1 MASIEAFRQ
10 RLEFIV
16 DTYDT
21 EREGIRA
28 VARSRGVTERTVQR
42 WLDEETVPSAAVR
55 ESVRRKGRRMGAP
68 RLAQARDAQ
77 GRLTTTVTS
86 ADRNVRRGIRDSRR
100 EIRNAAIAAA
110 EARGDREALRRARN
124 IRVNLDRRTLDNL
137 MFRRQALRNRTSDES
152 WRQWESDY
160 EEATGQGLT

>member
-16 DTYDT
+16 DQADT
-21 EREGIRA
+21 EEEGIRG
-28 VARSRGVTERTVQR
+28 VAQRRGVTERTVQR

-55 ESVRRKGRRMGAP
+55 ESVRRRGRRIGAP
-68 RLAQARDAQ
+68 RLDQSRDAS

-86 ADRNVRRGIRDSRR
+86 ADRNVRRGIVESRR

-110 EARGDREALRRARN
+110 EARGDRDALRRARN
-124 IRVNLDRRTLDNL
+124 IRVNLDRRTVDNL
-137 MFRRQALRNRTSDES
+137 MFRRQALRNRTSDENWGN
-152 WRQWESDY
+152 WRSDY
-160 EEATGQGLT
+160 EEATGVSL

>member
-16 DTYDT
+16 DQADT
-21 EREGIRA
+21 EEEGIRGGA
-28 VARSRGVTERTVQR
+28 QRRGVTERTVQR

-68 RLAQARDAQ
+68 RLAQTRDLS

-86 ADRNVRRGIRDSRR
+86 ADRNVRRGIRESRR

-124 IRVNLDRRTLDNL
+124 IRVNLDRRTVDNL

-152 WRQWESDY
+152 WSRWRVDY
-160 EEATGQGLT
+160 GDATSLDF

>member
-1 MASIEAFRQ
+1 
-10 RLEFIV
+10 V
-16 DTYDT
+16 DQADT

-28 VARSRGVTERTVQR
+28 VARRRGVTERTVQR

-55 ESVRRKGRRMGAP
+55 ESVRRKGRRMGAA
-68 RLAQARDAQ
+68 RLAQMRDAS

-86 ADRNVRRGIRDSRR
+86 ADRNVRSGIRASRR

-124 IRVNLDRRTLDNL
+124 IRVNLDRRTIEDLT
-137 MFRRQALRNRTSDES
+137 FRRQALRNRTSDENWGN
-152 WRQWESDY
+152 WRSDY
-160 EEATGQGLT
+160 DETAGVIF

>member
-16 DTYDT
+16 DQADT

-28 VARSRGVTERTVQR
+28 VARSRRVTERTVQR
-42 WLDEETVPSAAVR
+42 WLDEEAVPSAATR
-55 ESVRRKGRRMGAP
+55 ESIRRKGRRLGAP
-68 RLAQARDAQ
+68 RLAQARDAS

-110 EARGDREALRRARN
+110 EARGDRDALRRARN
-124 IRVNLDRRTLDNL
+124 IRVNLDRRTVDDL
-137 MFRRQALRNRTSDES
+137 MFRRQALRNRTSDENWTR
-152 WRQWESDY
+152 WRADY
-160 EEATGQGLT
+160 GDAMSLDF

>member
-16 DTYDT
+16 DQANT
-21 EREGIRA
+21 EQEGIRD
-28 VARSRGVTERTVQR
+28 VAARRGVTERTVRR

-55 ESVRRKGRRMGAP
+55 ESVRRRGRRLGAP
-68 RLAQARDAQ
+68 RLQQIRDQ
-77 GRLTTTVTS
+77 EGRLSTTVTS
-86 ADRNVRRGIRDSRR
+86 ADRNVRRGIIESRR

-124 IRVNLDRRTLDNL
+124 IRVNLDRRTVDNL
-137 MFRRQALRNRTSDES
+137 TFRRQALRNRTSDETWAS
-152 WRQWESDY
+152 WRGDYNNYVSD
-160 EEATGQGLT
+160 QI